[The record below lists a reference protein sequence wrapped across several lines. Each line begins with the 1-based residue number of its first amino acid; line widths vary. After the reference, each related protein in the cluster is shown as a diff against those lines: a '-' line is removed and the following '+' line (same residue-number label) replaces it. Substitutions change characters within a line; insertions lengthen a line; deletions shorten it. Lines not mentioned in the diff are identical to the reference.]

1 MQNINAQVCTK
12 VTKPVKYTIQSGEDF
27 FSILKNFELDPV
39 LGSGGSL
46 EQLQIINK
54 LQGQTTVEA
63 GTEILIPFKCEE
75 QILGWRVIDRGAYR
89 LITATKIEKTGATG
103 KIKSE
108 SMGTDSK
115 TKDILDKAMPGET
128 TVDLDDVKGDNTDV
142 SDALRYRMIC
152 EGEWTGTE
160 CITRYS
166 ALYAMGSAWYNRYD
180 GTDRTTG
187 GTGVLLSKLSPEIG
201 FGWTNYWNNNL
212 RTDLSVS
219 MVNSD
224 IQPEVREV
232 PIEQSKK
239 VLNSVTADVRWEMGK
254 WGVKA
259 GLSQKD
265 RLFYRF
271 NPDNIFIPDDG
282 GVVVNAVPVI
292 DYHIGVSYMIKQMGK
307 FRVDTE
313 LSLLSMTATNTSG
326 YVVQPGT
333 AYEFS
338 GTIMHDR
345 VREYLF
351 GTVSYESSQQNTD
364 ILLQKTSE
372 LGFKFGYAWK
382 LKDW

>member
-12 VTKPVKYTIQSGEDF
+12 VTKPVKYTVQSGEDF

-39 LGSGGSL
+39 MGAGGSL
-46 EQLQIINK
+46 EQLQTINK
-54 LQGQTTVEA
+54 VQGQTSVET

-75 QILGWRVIDRGAYR
+75 QVVGWRVIDRGQYR
-89 LITATKIEKTGATG
+89 LITATRLDNTTSNTA
-103 KIKSE
+103 KIKTE
-108 SMGTDSK
+108 NTGPDTK
-115 TKDILDKAMPGET
+115 TKDILDKAMGET
-128 TVDLDDVKGDNTDV
+128 SVDLDDVKDNTDV

-166 ALYAMGSAWYNRYD
+166 AFYATGSAWFNRYD
-180 GTDRTTG
+180 GIDRTTG
-187 GTGVLLSKLSPEIG
+187 GTGVLLSKMNPEIG
-201 FGWTNYWNNNL
+201 FGWTNYWNNNF
-212 RTDLSVS
+212 RTDFNFTTL
-219 MVNSD
+219 NND

-232 PIEQSKK
+232 PIEQGKK
-239 VLNSVTADVRWEMGK
+239 VLNSFTADVRWEAGK

-259 GLSQKD
+259 GISQKD

-292 DYHIGVSYMIKQMGK
+292 DYHIGASYMVKQMGK
-307 FRVDTE
+307 FRIDTE
-313 LSLLSMTATNTSG
+313 LNLMSMTATNTSG

-333 AYEFS
+333 AFEVAA
-338 GTIMHDR
+338 TVMHDR

-364 ILLQKTSE
+364 ILLQKATE